1 MLNIHSSLFVLNLFQ
16 VQLSISQNPLFHDD
30 MPFIGYN
37 HLNYSHLRY
46 LSLNGYGFVTK
57 WRFFEIFNK
66 IFCNRANKS
75 GVYLYWSR
83 VWRSSRFLSAS
94 QKIRTW
100 FNKGL
105 SAATIWWITAHP
117 LSSNSLICFK
127 ISIRGQFCKLYK
139 IGYIIE
145 SIMFGVNIW
154 EAKAIRS
161 NFLNDVSF
169 PQYCVS

>member
-37 HLNYSHLRY
+37 HSNYSHLNYSHLRY

-57 WRFFEIFNK
+57 WRFFEILDK
-66 IFCNRANKS
+66 TFCNRANKS

-117 LSSNSLICFK
+117 LSSNSLFASK
-127 ISIRGQFCKLYK
+127 FQF
-139 IGYIIE
+139 GD
-145 SIMFGVNIW
+145 
-154 EAKAIRS
+154 
-161 NFLNDVSF
+161 NFVS
-169 PQYCVS
+169 YTI